1 MSDNQDDYPMLEAGM
16 NNTDYIVLVGPE
28 GGFSQEEVELAIAH
42 CAKPVLLSN
51 RRLRT
56 ETACLAA
63 LSRLIV

>member
-1 MSDNQDDYPMLEAGM
+1 MLEMGS
-16 NNTDYIVLVGPE
+16 NNTDYIVLIGPE
-28 GGFSQEEVELAIAH
+28 GGFSEEEVALAIQH